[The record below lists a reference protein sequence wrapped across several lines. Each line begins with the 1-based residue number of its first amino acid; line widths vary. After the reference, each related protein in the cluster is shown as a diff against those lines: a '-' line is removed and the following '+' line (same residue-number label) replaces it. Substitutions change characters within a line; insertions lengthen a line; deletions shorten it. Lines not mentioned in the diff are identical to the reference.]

1 MVSESMTDVFI
12 PDDLQAMAADRADGD
27 EREKCDMNVGI
38 AIDEPEST
46 IDFHRR
52 VITLQSGT
60 ATTRL
65 APVRM

>member
-1 MVSESMTDVFI
+1 MVGESMADVFI
-12 PDDLQAMAADRADGD
+12 PGDLQTMAAGQADGD
-27 EREKCDMNVGI
+27 EREKCNMNVGI

-52 VITLQSGT
+52 VITRQSGT

-65 APVRM
+65 VPVQM